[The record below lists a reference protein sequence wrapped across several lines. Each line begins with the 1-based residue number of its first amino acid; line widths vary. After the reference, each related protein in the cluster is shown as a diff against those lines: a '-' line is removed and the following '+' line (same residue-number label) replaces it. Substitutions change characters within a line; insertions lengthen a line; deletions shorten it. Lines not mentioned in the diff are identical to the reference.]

1 MHRLKHTFIIA
12 VCLILL
18 LNVMPTAFANST
30 DSANGLSHN
39 DYSQALSEMIE
50 YYEPIY
56 GGFTTDE
63 NGIHEPI
70 KTNRLIVKTNSNEP
84 ISDALGAV
92 AKIEGYNEIHI
103 LQYSNSTSAEAAYNY
118 FNTQD
123 SIKYVEYDMYFCISE
138 DEVSAT
144 EDVPDSGEHLS
155 WGNSAIKSDIVN
167 QMLIS
172 SNIELNEVIVAVFDS
187 GLDDEHKRI
196 DKSRICTGRNTWDA
210 ENPTD
215 LVDYYEHGTKVAGI
229 ILDNTLPNVKIKP
242 YKVSNWYGGI
252 YYSQMV
258 DAIPVAVEDGVD
270 VINMSFSYP
279 GMDYKL
285 FQENVNAA
293 VNEGVS
299 FVVASGND
307 NKNANGYYP
316 SLFDSVITVS
326 AIDSNFIPWEDSNWG
341 SCVDVSAPGADI
353 ISLDAFDDI
362 MKKPE
367 SGTSAAAPFVTAA
380 VAILKSIDSSL
391 TPNEIKTRI
400 TSSAFVP
407 ESWDSSKYGTG
418 VLDCESMISDML
430 TDRPKIILSSD
441 SATITSTKNAKI
453 YYTIDGS
460 NPIVGVSDIYTEP
473 ISTSNIKKIK
483 AIAYEDGKLP
493 SIVVASEIRRT
504 KNITMRYMGTEKL
517 ELNPG
522 EKIGAVYVANEDVIT
537 YEEYGKIKAHSIG
550 ETQVIAFIGN
560 NRRITYNV
568 TVEFAWWQFP
578 HKIFYEWF
586 GILLWSF

>member
-1 MHRLKHTFIIA
+1 M
-12 VCLILL
+12 
-18 LNVMPTAFANST
+18 
-30 DSANGLSHN
+30 
-39 DYSQALSEMIE
+39 
-50 YYEPIY
+50 
-56 GGFTTDE
+56 
-63 NGIHEPI
+63 
-70 KTNRLIVKTNSNEP
+70 
-84 ISDALGAV
+84 GAV

-118 FNTQD
+118 FNMQD
-123 SIKYVEYDMYFCISE
+123 SIKYVEHDMYFCISE

-187 GLDDEHKRI
+187 GLDTDHPLIDYTRI
-196 DKSRICTGRNTWDA
+196 LDGKNVWDA
-210 ENPTD
+210 ENPD
-215 LVDYYEHGTKVAGI
+215 DIEDIYGHGTSMSGI
-229 ILDNTLPNVKIKP
+229 ILDNTLSNVKIKP
-242 YKVSNWYGGI
+242 YKISNWYGGV
-252 YYSQMV
+252 YLSQAV
-258 DAIPVAVEDGVD
+258 DEISNAVEDGVD
-270 VINMSFSYP
+270 IINMSFRLYGS
-279 GMDYKL
+279 DYEC
-285 FQENVNAA
+285 FQEEVTKA
-293 VNEGVS
+293 VDAGVT
-299 FVVASGND
+299 FVVAAGNE
-307 NKNANGYYP
+307 NKDSAGCYP
-316 SLFDSVITVS
+316 ALFSNVITV
-326 AIDSNFIPWEDSNWG
+326 AAVDSKFVPWEDSNWG
-341 SCVDVSAPGADI
+341 DCVDISAPG
-353 ISLDAFDDI
+353 DDI
-362 MKKPE
+362 EMLE
-367 SGTSAAAPFVTAA
+367 VGGETWTASGTSSAAPFVTAA

-400 TSSAFVP
+400 TSSAFVTKN
-407 ESWDSSKYGTG
+407 WDSSKYGAG

-441 SATITSTKNAKI
+441 SATITSTQNSKI
-453 YYTIDGS
+453 YYTVDGT
-460 NPIVGVSDIYTEP
+460 NPIVGVSNIYTEP

-493 SIVVASEIRRT
+493 SIVVVSEIRRT
-504 KNITMRYMGTEKL
+504 KNITIRYMGTEKL